1 MAWSLISFSPL
12 LILFYGKIVGR
23 TKTKRLLVENQQK
36 DLKKKRV
43 VVYLT
48 DEEYVKLFE
57 KSREVGLNPTSFI
70 VSRLIYGVRW

>member
-1 MAWSLISFSPL
+1 M
-12 LILFYGKIVGR
+12 
-23 TKTKRLLVENQQK
+23 LVENQQK